1 MVSILLS
8 TVMDELGA
16 ALATIEGL
24 RVKSYTEQRINPPMA
39 TVNLPRVITY
49 DSTYGRGS
57 DDIEIPIVVHA
68 GRFDAES
75 SRNAISQYVDGRGGT
90 SVKEA
95 IEGHVPAAGS
105 YDIAHVMDAQF
116 LISAV
121 AGVDYLTA
129 TFRVRLVGKG

>member
-1 MVSILLS
+1 MILHE
-8 TVMDELGA
+8 VMDELGT

-39 TVNLPRVITY
+39 TVNLPRVYTY

-57 DDIEIPIVVHA
+57 DDIELPVVVYV

-75 SRNAISQYVDGRGGT
+75 SRNAISQYVDGSGGR
-90 SVKEA
+90 SVKVA
-95 IEGHVPAAGS
+95 IEGHSPAAGT
-105 YDIAHVMDAQF
+105 YDIAHVMDVSF
-116 LISAV
+116 LINAV

>member
-1 MVSILLS
+1 MILSDCMV
-8 TVMDELGA
+8 ELGT
-16 ALATIEGL
+16 ALETIEGL

-39 TVNLPRVITY
+39 TVNLPRVYTY

-57 DDIEIPIVVHA
+57 DDIELPILVYA

-75 SRNAISQYVDGRGGT
+75 SRNAISQYVDGRGGK
-90 SVKEA
+90 SVKVA
-95 IEGHVPAAGS
+95 IETHQPTA

-116 LISAV
+116 MITAV
-121 AGVDYLTA
+121 AGTDYLTA

>member
-1 MVSILLS
+1 MLLS
-8 TVMDELGA
+8 TVMDELA
-16 ALATIEGL
+16 EALAVVPGL

-39 TVNLPRVITY
+39 TVNLPRVYSY

-57 DDIEIPIVVHA
+57 DDIELPIVVYA

-75 SRNAISQYVDGRGGT
+75 SRNAISQYVDGSGGT
-90 SVKEA
+90 SVKAA
-95 IEGHVPAAGS
+95 IESHVPALGV
-105 YDIAHVMDAQF
+105 YDIAHVMDVQF

-121 AGVDYLTA
+121 AGTDYLTA

>member
-1 MVSILLS
+1 MILHE
-8 TVMDELGA
+8 VMDELGA
-16 ALATIEGL
+16 ALATVEGL

-39 TVNLPRVITY
+39 TVNLPRVYTY

-57 DDIEIPIVVHA
+57 DDIELPIVVYA

-75 SRNAISQYVDGRGGT
+75 SRNAISQYVDGAGGR
-90 SVKEA
+90 SVKQA
-95 IEGHVPAAGS
+95 IEGHTPTA

-116 LISAV
+116 LITAV
-121 AGVDYLTA
+121 AGTEYLTA

>member
-1 MVSILLS
+1 MILS
-8 TVMDELGA
+8 DCMDELGT
-16 ALATIEGL
+16 ALAAVEGL
-24 RVKSYTEQRINPPMA
+24 RVKSYTEQRVNPPMA

-49 DSTYGRGS
+49 DATYGRGS
-57 DDIEIPIVVHA
+57 DDIELPIVVYA

-75 SRNAISQYVDGRGGT
+75 SRNAISQYVDGRGGM

-95 IEGHVPAAGS
+95 IESHPPAAGV
-105 YDIAHVMDAQF
+105 YDIAHVMDASF
-116 LISAV
+116 LITAV